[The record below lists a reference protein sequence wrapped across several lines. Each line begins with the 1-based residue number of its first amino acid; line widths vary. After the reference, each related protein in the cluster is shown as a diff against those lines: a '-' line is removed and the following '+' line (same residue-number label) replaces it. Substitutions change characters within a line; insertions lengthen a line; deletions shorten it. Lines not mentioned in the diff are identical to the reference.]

1 VTYEDP
7 VGKTMVFN
15 STDTKV
21 MPEELAHGEHCVADC
36 MDFHKCP
43 THTFQLPGP
52 ALDQA
57 MDER

>member
-1 VTYEDP
+1 
-7 VGKTMVFN
+7 MVFN